1 MGIEVITM
9 NIQRYGKDLWVN
21 KYIYQFCSQ
30 NEDFELNKRDD
41 DEGGGGI
48 IDVMSCQKKSRECM
62 NKKSR

>member
-1 MGIEVITM
+1 MGIEVITI

-41 DEGGGGI
+41 AEGGGNNRC
-48 IDVMSCQKKSRECM
+48 DELPKEKSRMYE
-62 NKKSR
+62 